1 MIFINGRTTSVFCTV
16 YSVYATR
23 VGFPNLLTMSVPDE
37 EEFQDTKVVPRRRTD
52 NIMAKRKRTTND
64 LQNTAQKTKD
74 RPTRTS
80 LKIRGELT

>member
-1 MIFINGRTTSVFCTV
+1 MSCTRKTQTFK
-16 YSVYATR
+16 SF
-23 VGFPNLLTMSVPDE
+23 GFPNLLTMSVPDE

-74 RPTRTS
+74 RPTRTP